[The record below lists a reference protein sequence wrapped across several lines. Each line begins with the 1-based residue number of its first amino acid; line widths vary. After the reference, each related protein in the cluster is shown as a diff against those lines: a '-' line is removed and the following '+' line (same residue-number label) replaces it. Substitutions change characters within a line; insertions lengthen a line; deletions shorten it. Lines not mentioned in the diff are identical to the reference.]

1 MALDNVSF
9 PSFDEGGVKGP
20 LSLLFFYTTML
31 VMLAVAAVPRETDP
45 FGVSLTLNDILR
57 NM

>member
-1 MALDNVSF
+1 MDNVSF